1 MKKTETPAQ
10 LDGESIDFP
19 YRSRVSAS
27 AIDAFETCP
36 KKYVLKYLDRKQRH
50 SRPGASLAVG
60 NAIHHALSLF
70 FGLDLEHRSEKILH
84 DCLRSVWHLYRT
96 EAGFI
101 SREEE
106 AACGQDAL
114 ALLTRFHRSFKT
126 DVTPLARE
134 EWVQT
139 VVFGT
144 DIRGYGKVD
153 RIDAPDDADGL
164 HVIDYKTGKREVESS
179 DLPNDRA
186 AQLYLLGAA
195 HEFGEVVEAVHYLYL
210 ASGNVSTWEPEAEDL
225 QTVESSLELV
235 TAEMLSARDMDATP
249 GGHCRFCE
257 FRKGC
262 PEANKTHIDAIEVP
276 EGVVF

>member
-1 MKKTETPAQ
+1 MKKTETLAKR
-10 LDGESIDFP
+10 DGESTDFP

-27 AIDAFETCP
+27 AINSFETCP
-36 KKYVLKYLDRKQRH
+36 KQYVLKYLDRKQRNAR
-50 SRPGASLAVG
+50 SSARLAIG

-70 FGLDLEHRSEKILH
+70 FGLDLEHRTEKTLH

-96 EAGFI
+96 EAGFV

-114 ALLTRFHRSFKT
+114 ALLTRFHRSFNT

-139 VVFGT
+139 AVLGT

-164 HVIDYKTGKREVESS
+164 HVIDYKTGKREIESC
-179 DLPNDRA
+179 DLPSDRA

-195 HEFGEVVEAVHYLYL
+195 HEFGERVESVQYLYL
-210 ASGNVSTWEPEAEDL
+210 ASGNVSTWEPEREDL
-225 QTVESSLELV
+225 EAAESSLELV
-235 TAEMLSARDMDATP
+235 TGEMLRARAMEATP

-262 PEANKTHIDAIEVP
+262 PEANRTELASIEVP
-276 EGVVF
+276 DGVVF